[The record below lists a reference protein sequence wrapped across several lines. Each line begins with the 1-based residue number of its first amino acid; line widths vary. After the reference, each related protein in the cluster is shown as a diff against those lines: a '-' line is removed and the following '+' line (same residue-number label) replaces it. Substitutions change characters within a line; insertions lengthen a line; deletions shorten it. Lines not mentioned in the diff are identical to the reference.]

1 MLAIDNLVQIIRI
14 EIFSILGGG
23 IVLVF
28 LSDLIG
34 NILSFSNRRLNAIIT
49 AAVWGAAFY
58 PLTFFDVQITSISIS
73 HEEALALTVLGI
85 QSVFVA
91 DVIGNSLV
99 FNNRILNA
107 LVTSTVW
114 AVVFYVTLIALV
126 QAASN

>member
-49 AAVWGAAFY
+49 AVVWGAAFY
-58 PLTFFDVQITSISIS
+58 PLTFFDVQITSINIS
-73 HEEALALTVLGI
+73 PEEALALTVLGV

-91 DVIGNSLV
+91 DVIGNSLI

-114 AVVFYVTLIALV
+114 AIVFYVTLIALV
-126 QAASN
+126 QAAAN